1 MEEDSTQERLICQK
15 KFPAFALKVL
25 YAIPLYFMMK
35 SMAPSPLPIPSTS
48 SFSLAIAL
56 SSLQAFVFRC
66 PSPVPVRTSFGT
78 MHDRPAIFV
87 RAQASDGT
95 VGWGEIWCNFPAC
108 GAEHRAR
115 LLDTVIAPMLLS
127 QGFDSPQQ
135 AYAQATART
144 EVLALQTGEPGP
156 LAQVIAGVDLA
167 LWDLC
172 ARRAGLP
179 LYRLLG
185 GSNNTVPVYASG
197 INPDAPLATVQRM
210 HAAGYRAFKL
220 KIGFDD
226 AQDLANLHAVRQWL
240 GPQLPLMA
248 DVNQAWSLD
257 KAQAMVPLL
266 APVDLAWLEEP
277 LRADS
282 SVAAWQQLKSSA
294 SMPLAAGENM
304 LGSLAFEQGIAS
316 GALGVIQPD
325 IAKWGGISGTWPVI
339 QNIRAQ
345 GLRYCPHFLG
355 AGIGLMASAHVLAA
369 AGGDGMLEVDA
380 NDNALRSL
388 LAPPLEKVQDGR
400 ITLDTQPGMG
410 VTPDL
415 DALARACT

>member
-25 YAIPLYFMMK
+25 YAIPLYFLMK
-35 SMAPSPLPIPSTS
+35 NMAPAPLPIPSTS
-48 SFSLAIAL
+48 TFSLAITL

-78 MHDRPAIFV
+78 MHDRPAVFV
-87 RAQASDGT
+87 RAQASDGS

-115 LLDTVIAPMLLS
+115 LLETVIAPMLLS

-304 LGSLAFEQGIAS
+304 LGSLAFEQGIAI
-316 GALGVIQPD
+316 GAFGVIQPD
-325 IAKWGGISGTWPVI
+325 IAKWGGISGTWLVI
-339 QNIRAQ
+339 QNIRMQ

-369 AGGDGMLEVDA
+369 AGGDGLLEVDA

-388 LAPPLEKVQDGR
+388 LAPPLARVQDGR

-415 DALARACT
+415 DALARACA

>member
-1 MEEDSTQERLICQK
+1 ML
-15 KFPAFALKVL
+15 PA
-25 YAIPLYFMMK
+25 
-35 SMAPSPLPIPSTS
+35 PLPHPDTS
-48 SFSLAIAL
+48 ALPLGIAL
-56 SSLQAFVFRC
+56 HSLRAYVFRC
-66 PSPVPVRTSFGT
+66 PSPVPVRTSFGI
-78 MHDRPAIFV
+78 MRDRPALLV
-87 RAQASDGT
+87 RAETSDGAI
-95 VGWGEIWCNFPAC
+95 GWGEVWCNFPAC

-115 LLDTVIAPMLLS
+115 LLDTVFAPLLLNQS
-127 QGFDSPQQ
+127 FDSPQH
-135 AYAQATART
+135 AYAHATART
-144 EVLALQTGEPGP
+144 EVLALQTGEFGP

-172 ARRAGLP
+172 ARRADLP

-185 GSNNTVPVYASG
+185 GSKNTVPVYASG
-197 INPDAPLATVQRM
+197 INPDAPLNVVQRM

-226 AQDLANLHAVRQWL
+226 AQDLANLHAVREWL
-240 GPQLPLMA
+240 GPSLDVMA

-257 KAQAMVPLL
+257 KAQNMLPQL
-266 APVDLAWLEEP
+266 ARFGLAWLEEP

-282 SVAAWQQLKSSA
+282 SMADWQQLKVGA

-304 LGSLAFEQGIAS
+304 LGSQAFEQGIAS
-316 GALGVIQPD
+316 GAFGVVQPD
-325 IAKWGGISGTWPVI
+325 IAKWGGISGAWQVI

-369 AGGDGMLEVDA
+369 AGGDGLLEVDA

-388 LAPPLEKVQDGR
+388 LAPPLAQVRDSC
-400 ITLDTQPGMG
+400 ITLDALPGIG
-410 VTPDL
+410 VEPDL
-415 DALARACT
+415 EALVAECAGASAS

>member
-1 MEEDSTQERLICQK
+1 ML
-15 KFPAFALKVL
+15 PA
-25 YAIPLYFMMK
+25 
-35 SMAPSPLPIPSTS
+35 PLPHPDTS
-48 SFSLAIAL
+48 ALPLGIAL
-56 SSLQAFVFRC
+56 QSLRAYVFRC
-66 PSPVPVRTSFGT
+66 PSPVPVRTSFGI
-78 MHDRPAIFV
+78 MHDRPALLV
-87 RAQASDGT
+87 RAETSEGAI
-95 VGWGEIWCNFPAC
+95 GWGEVWCNFPAC

-115 LLDTVIAPMLLS
+115 LLDIVFAPLLLNQS
-127 QGFDSPQQ
+127 FDSPQQ
-135 AYAQATART
+135 AYAHATART
-144 EVLALQTGEPGP
+144 EVLALQTGEFGP

-172 ARRAGLP
+172 ARRAALP

-185 GSNNTVPVYASG
+185 GSKNTVPVYASG
-197 INPDAPLATVQRM
+197 INPDAPLAVVQRM

-226 AQDLANLHAVRQWL
+226 AQDLANLHAVREWL

-248 DVNQAWSLD
+248 DVNQAWGLD
-257 KAQAMVPLL
+257 KAQAMVPRL

-282 SVAAWQQLKSSA
+282 SMAAWQQLKSSA

-304 LGSLAFEQGIAS
+304 LGSLAFERGIAS

-325 IAKWGGISGTWPVI
+325 IAKWGGISGAWPVI

-388 LAPPLEKVQDGR
+388 LAPPLARVQDGR

-415 DALARACT
+415 DALTSACT

>member
-1 MEEDSTQERLICQK
+1 
-15 KFPAFALKVL
+15 
-25 YAIPLYFMMK
+25 
-35 SMAPSPLPIPSTS
+35 
-48 SFSLAIAL
+48 
-56 SSLQAFVFRC
+56 
-66 PSPVPVRTSFGT
+66 
-78 MHDRPAIFV
+78 
-87 RAQASDGT
+87 
-95 VGWGEIWCNFPAC
+95 
-108 GAEHRAR
+108 
-115 LLDTVIAPMLLS
+115 MLN

-135 AYAQATART
+135 AYAHATART

-172 ARRAGLP
+172 ARRTDQP

-210 HAAGYRAFKL
+210 HTAGYRAFKL

-226 AQDLANLHAVRQWL
+226 VQDLANLHAVRQWL

-257 KAQAMVPLL
+257 KAQTMLPRL
-266 APVDLAWLEEP
+266 APLNLAWLEEP

-282 SVAAWQQLKSSA
+282 SMAAWQQLKSSA

-304 LGSLAFEQGIAS
+304 LGNLAFEQGMAS

-339 QNIRAQ
+339 QNIRSK

-388 LAPPLEKVQDGR
+388 LAPPLARVQDGR
-400 ITLDTQPGMG
+400 ITLDAQPGMG

-415 DALARACT
+415 DALARACA

>member
-1 MEEDSTQERLICQK
+1 
-15 KFPAFALKVL
+15 
-25 YAIPLYFMMK
+25 MK
-35 SMAPSPLPIPSTS
+35 NMAPAPLPIPSAS
-48 SFSLAIAL
+48 AFSLAITL

-78 MHDRPAIFV
+78 MHDRPAVFV
-87 RAQASDGT
+87 RAQASDSSI
-95 VGWGEIWCNFPAC
+95 GWGEIWCNFPAC

-135 AYAQATART
+135 AYAHATART

-179 LYRLLG
+179 LYRLFG

-226 AQDLANLHAVRQWL
+226 VQDLTNLHAVRQWL

-257 KAQAMVPLL
+257 KAQAMLPRL
-266 APVDLAWLEEP
+266 APLNLAWLEEP

-282 SVAAWQQLKSSA
+282 SMAAWQQLKSGA

-316 GALGVIQPD
+316 GAFGVIQPD
-325 IAKWGGISGTWPVI
+325 IAKWGGISGVWPVI

-388 LAPPLEKVQDGR
+388 LAPALARVQDGR

-415 DALARACT
+415 DALARACAS